1 MQDLEVIENIE
12 RTPIEIALEVN
23 KDGFTTAKKL
33 YKWLELD
40 ESNYSRWVKMN
51 ILENPFAEE
60 GTEYSSLMTKT
71 TSELGGRPTTD
82 YKLSASFAKKL
93 AMSTHSERGEQA
105 RIYFLMCEKAL
116 VRVAKEHQKFL
127 LERAKSI
134 AMRRTLTDVIL
145 ESGENERMK
154 GHGYSVYTDLV
165 YKAVFGMNSKQ
176 LREKLGID
184 KKDNIRDFLSA
195 EELVK
200 VSKMEKL
207 ASSLL
212 DIGFDY
218 GQVKDFLVEKLALSA

>member
-1 MQDLEVIENIE
+1 MENLDIVTEE
-12 RTPIEIALEVN
+12 RTLIEVALEVD

-40 ESNYSRWVKMN
+40 ETHYARWISTN

-60 GTEYSSLMTKT
+60 CVDYSPLKA
-71 TSELGGRPTTD
+71 SEKQGRGNFAID

-116 VRVAKEHQKFL
+116 VRIAKEHQKFL
-127 LERAKSI
+127 VERAKSI

-184 KKDNIRDFLSA
+184 KKDNIRDYLSP
-195 EELVK
+195 EDLIK

-207 ASSLL
+207 TSSLL

-218 GQVKDFLVEKLALSA
+218 EQVKDFITERLALSA

>member
-1 MQDLEVIENIE
+1 MENLDVVIEE
-12 RTPIEIALEVN
+12 RTPIEVALEVD
-23 KDGFTTAKKL
+23 KEGFTTAKKL
-33 YKWLELD
+33 YKWLDLD

-51 ILENPFAEE
+51 ILENSFAEE
-60 GTEYSSLMTKT
+60 GTDYSSLMT
-71 TSELGGRPTTD
+71 SEKQGRGNFATD

-116 VRVAKEHQKFL
+116 VRIAKEHQKFL
-127 LERAKSI
+127 VERAKSI

-184 KKDNIRDFLSA
+184 TCFNCFRRC
-195 EELVK
+195 
-200 VSKMEKL
+200 
-207 ASSLL
+207 
-212 DIGFDY
+212 
-218 GQVKDFLVEKLALSA
+218 

>member
-1 MQDLEVIENIE
+1 MFLFYYRFKGVERDLIVENLDVVIEE
-12 RTPIEIALEVN
+12 RTPIEVALEVD
-23 KDGFTTAKKL
+23 KEGFTTAKKL
-33 YKWLELD
+33 YKWLDLD

-51 ILENPFAEE
+51 ILENSFAEE
-60 GTEYSSLMTKT
+60 GTDYSSLMT
-71 TSELGGRPTTD
+71 SEKQGRGNFATD

-116 VRVAKEHQKFL
+116 VRIAKEHQKFL
-127 LERAKSI
+127 VERAKSI

-184 KKDNIRDFLSA
+184 TCFNCFRRC
-195 EELVK
+195 
-200 VSKMEKL
+200 
-207 ASSLL
+207 
-212 DIGFDY
+212 
-218 GQVKDFLVEKLALSA
+218 

>member
-1 MQDLEVIENIE
+1 MENLDVVIEE
-12 RTPIEIALEVN
+12 RTPIEVVLEVD

-40 ESNYSRWVKMN
+40 DGNYARWVKMN
-51 ILENPFAEE
+51 ILENSFAEE
-60 GTEYSSLMTKT
+60 GVDYSSLMKKT
-71 TSELGGRPTTD
+71 SSEYGGRPTTD

-105 RIYFLMCEKAL
+105 RIYFLMCEKTL

-127 LERAKSI
+127 VERAKSI

-165 YKAVFGMNSKQ
+165 YKAVFGMNTKQ
-176 LREKLGID
+176 LREKFGID
-184 KKDNIRDFLSA
+184 RKDNIRDYLSP
-195 EELVK
+195 EELIK
-200 VSKMEKL
+200 ISKMEKL
-207 ASSLL
+207 TSSLL

-218 GQVKDFLVEKLALSA
+218 SQVKDFLTEKLALSA